1 MVNPINSDQMIQQ
14 LSTMRSRGFGRRR
27 GTSEDGS
34 APTFTRPEG
43 APPAFEG
50 GVTASADRM
59 QAFAAKYGRS
69 LPEGLGSSTGRTFP
83 QRGLAG
89 FGSGKS
95 FGSGEPQ
102 LSRPDGRQRPVR
114 EHNPQLA
121 AAMEA
126 LKSVLDQSQELS
138 ADERQTQLVSW
149 AKAYD
154 MPVPEP
160 GSKWFWEV

>member
-1 MVNPINSDQMIQQ
+1 
-14 LSTMRSRGFGRRR
+14 
-27 GTSEDGS
+27 
-34 APTFTRPEG
+34 
-43 APPAFEG
+43 
-50 GVTASADRM
+50 M

-69 LPEGLGSSTGRTFP
+69 LPEGLGSSPDGSP
-83 QRGLAG
+83 SQRGMRG
-89 FGSGKS
+89 FGSPGGMSGLGGGKS

-102 LSRPDGRQRPVR
+102 LSRPDGRLRPVR

-126 LKSVLDQSQELS
+126 LKSVLDQSQDLS
-138 ADERQTQLVSW
+138 ANDRQTQLVSW